1 MIKIKRIMALIGII
15 IGIILLFYYFP
26 KELAW
31 INQQYGLLITIS
43 ISILIP
49 WLTSER
55 WVEQYRLK
63 RDHSM
68 ELAEESLSQWK
79 EEIDE
84 LTKIES
90 KIYIES
96 FEFEY
101 ILPKP
106 KSSIIYFKYLNEHLQ
121 KGHPI
126 ILELWSKIENYHT
139 SVNLMKTDIKENIR
153 KAIINDDSLKKLEL
167 TPHYQIQIFERKLNP
182 PPEHYV
188 PDTITDLLL
197 LDIDYFQK
205 YQKHWSHFERR
216 KYTIK
221 INEQDKHAIEL
232 MYMDKTIFRTL
243 NEDNIDILKKWFIDF
258 SERHEIINM
267 VRSFNDQDAL
277 LEIYKMEFVNAL
289 DELIWFVRLGNN
301 LKGECSFCPAGI
313 FSAIKNHFL
322 D

>member
-1 MIKIKRIMALIGII
+1 MKINRIITLIGII
-15 IGIILLFYYFP
+15 IGVILLFYYFP

-31 INQQYGLLITIS
+31 INQQYVLLITIS

-68 ELAEESLSQWK
+68 EFANESLSQWRD
-79 EEIDE
+79 EIDE

-101 ILPKP
+101 RYPKSN
-106 KSSIIYFKYLNEHLQ
+106 SSIIYFKYLNEHLQ

-126 ILELWSKIENYHT
+126 ILELWSKIENHCI
-139 SVNLMKTDIKENIR
+139 SVNQMITDIKENIR
-153 KAIINDDSLKKLEL
+153 KAIINDDLLEKLEL
-167 TPHYQIQIFERKLNP
+167 KKHYYIQISERRSYP
-182 PPEHYV
+182 PPEYYE
-188 PDTITDLLL
+188 PDTIVNLLL
-197 LDIDYFQK
+197 SEIDYLQK
-205 YQKHWSHFERR
+205 YQKHWSNFEMR
-216 KYTIK
+216 KIVIN
-221 INEQDKHAIEL
+221 INEKPTNVFEL
-232 MYMDKTIFRTL
+232 SYDNKIILRTL
-243 NEDNIDILKKWFIDF
+243 NEDNINILKKWFIDF
-258 SERHEIINM
+258 SERYEIINM

-289 DELIWFVRLGNN
+289 DDLIWFVRLGNN
-301 LKGECSFCPAGI
+301 LKGECSFCPVGI

-322 D
+322 G